1 MKKIRF
7 SIAILLLIGV
17 LSACN
22 QNENT
27 IEDTEDV
34 ITPVE
39 IFEATEGNLVT
50 EKLLYGR
57 TAPIHTT
64 PIMIQM
70 PGEIDELGVG
80 NGDQVEED
88 DLIATL
94 KTQVGQQNI
103 EAPSKGEI
111 VQLEVEE
118 GDLVTDAEPL
128 AMIIDLENVK
138 VTFTV
143 TSKLRSLLEKDATL
157 DVVINDEK
165 YTAKITSISI
175 MPDETGLYPVE
186 AIVENEDSEIL
197 PGMVAVMHV
206 PETRIENAIILP
218 TAAVI
223 EDSDGAFIY
232 IVQDDQVVKTEITIL
247 EAQSDETA
255 IEGEVNA
262 GDQVVVNGQLTLED
276 GSKVNVVK
284 EGDQS

>member
-1 MKKIRF
+1 MKKALL

-17 LSACN
+17 LAACN

-27 IEDTEDV
+27 IEDQEDIV
-34 ITPVE
+34 IPVE
-39 IFEATEGNLVT
+39 IAEATEGNLVT

-70 PGEIDELGVG
+70 PGEIDELEVG

-128 AMIIDLENVK
+128 AMIID
-138 VTFTV
+138 
-143 TSKLRSLLEKDATL
+143 
-157 DVVINDEK
+157 
-165 YTAKITSISI
+165 
-175 MPDETGLYPVE
+175 
-186 AIVENEDSEIL
+186 
-197 PGMVAVMHV
+197 
-206 PETRIENAIILP
+206 
-218 TAAVI
+218 
-223 EDSDGAFIY
+223 
-232 IVQDDQVVKTEITIL
+232 
-247 EAQSDETA
+247 
-255 IEGEVNA
+255 
-262 GDQVVVNGQLTLED
+262 
-276 GSKVNVVK
+276 
-284 EGDQS
+284 